1 MAEHTVEASPTRLGL
16 GERLRLLSRA
26 RLDLLCRVRQVKGQD
41 TCCPAHC
48 LAFLYAMIDSAD
60 ADGCTRLSIAE
71 ISERCRCSRRTAVK
85 TSQVLR
91 EEGVIEV
98 ERRSH
103 KSGVPKADSANAYA
117 VVWSKL
123 DALGDLTVDA
133 SMAAA
138 VAALNDQEPADEAKE
153 SEAAPEIPAAP
164 LSKQGPAASP
174 RPRATSAWGDA
185 MARLRGIGSSR
196 SGAAEK
202 QLLAGMVEA
211 SEAMQ
216 AMGCAA
222 PTSVEDAWPGAILR
236 FRAPG
241 WQVMIEPD
249 VDGAMVLTAFRDDG
263 EARRG

>member
-1 MAEHTVEASPTRLGL
+1 MAEQTIEATPTRLGL

-41 TCCPAHC
+41 TCCAAHC

-85 TSQVLR
+85 TSRLLQD
-91 EEGVIEV
+91 EGVIAV

-103 KSGVPKADSANAYA
+103 KPGVPKADSANAYA

-123 DALGDLTVDA
+123 DALGELTVDA

-138 VAALNDQEPADEAKE
+138 VAAMNDEEPADEGNE
-153 SEAAPEIPAAP
+153 TEAAGEIPSDP
-164 LSKQGPAASP
+164 PSKKGPAANP
-174 RPRATSAWGDA
+174 RPRSTSAWGDA

-196 SGAAEK
+196 RGSAEK

-211 SEAMQ
+211 SEALQ
-216 AMGCAA
+216 AMGCVP

-236 FRAPG
+236 FLVPG
-241 WQVMIEPD
+241 WQLMLEPD
-249 VDGAMVLTAFRDDG
+249 AEGALVLTPFRDDG